1 MTNGVYCAQLKDLGA
16 HSCAKDSDQALK
28 ENHDAANVVKLH
40 SFSFSM
46 LKSGTLIEKEQ
57 NEMHDPTYRDGP
69 ALWFHLSGTEL
80 CSPKFT
86 GSNPNP

>member
-28 ENHDAANVVKLH
+28 ESHDAANVVKLH

-46 LKSGTLIEKEQ
+46 LKSGTLIEKE
-57 NEMHDPTYRDGP
+57 
-69 ALWFHLSGTEL
+69 
-80 CSPKFT
+80 
-86 GSNPNP
+86 